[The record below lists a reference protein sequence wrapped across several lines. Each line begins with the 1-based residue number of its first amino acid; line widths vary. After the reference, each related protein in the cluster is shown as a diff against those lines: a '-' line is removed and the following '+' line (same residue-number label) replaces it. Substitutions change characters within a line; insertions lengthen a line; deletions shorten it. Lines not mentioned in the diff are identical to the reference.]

1 MKKTLA
7 ALIVSA
13 VAASAANAAVVY
25 NNEGTKVELN
35 GSLRL
40 ILEKANAKETNPQ
53 TGVSTKTANSALRNA
68 GSRFGITVKHNLDND
83 FYALGRLEF
92 RFDDTESRDQFGSL
106 YAKRAYVGLGS
117 KATGDITFGR
127 QVTIADDLS
136 QTNDYEYGLIPKG
149 KYIPTSGT
157 GVVRYDYK
165 GIEGLQLSANYNFGQ
180 RHNEMGNPLKTKKG
194 ALDVNGNQ
202 TYVADPTGNIK
213 NAYGLGALY
222 TAGDLDARFAYG
234 HTNYETGSS
243 ASHRKDGFLASLGYT
258 VNDFK
263 LIGDFGYAHEKNGD
277 AKLNKFYVSP
287 GFEYQVLPTSKV
299 YGNYL
304 YEHVK
309 VEDSN
314 KAKTHG
320 FLLGADY
327 KLHKQVVVFLEGK
340 YATVKKY
347 TANTNGGYTY
357 SAKINDKAIGVG
369 MRVYF

>member
-13 VAASAANAAVVY
+13 VAASAANATIVY
-25 NNEGTKVELN
+25 DNEGTKVELS

-40 ILEKANAKETNPQ
+40 ILEKAKAKETNQQ
-53 TGVSTKTANSALRNA
+53 TGESTRTANSALRNA
-68 GSRFGITVKHNLDND
+68 GSRFGVKVKHNLDND

-92 RFDDTESRDQFGSL
+92 RFDDTDSRDEFGGL

-127 QVTIADDLS
+127 QVTIADDLN

-149 KYIPTSGT
+149 AYIPTSGT
-157 GVVRYDYK
+157 GVIRYDYK
-165 GIEGLQLSANYNFGQ
+165 AIEGLQLSANYNFGQ
-180 RHNEMGNPLKTKKG
+180 RHNDKGRELKVGLKNAFAVGALYEAG
-194 ALDVNGNQ
+194 ALD
-202 TYVADPTGNIK
+202 
-213 NAYGLGALY
+213 
-222 TAGDLDARFAYG
+222 ARLAYG
-234 HTNYETGSS
+234 HTNFETN
-243 ASHRKDGFLASLGYT
+243 AAHSHRLDGFLASLGYT
-258 VNDFK
+258 INDFK
-263 LIGDFGYAHEKNGD
+263 LIGDFGYAHDKND
-277 AKLNKFYVSP
+277 NAKLNKFYVSP